1 MQADTLHRPFP
12 FLRPLRL
19 MMALLLCS
27 LLASCSTIKLGYS
40 NADTLIYWW
49 LDGYVDIRSDQKS
62 KVKADIAALLSWHRS
77 TQLPQYAQALTQL
90 QTRLASNPG
99 RAEIDA
105 SIRQVE
111 AMTQAMLQKA
121 VPELTDLA
129 LSFDEAQLAHLA
141 RKFEKNNEEYR
152 EKYLD
157 DTPEKQNKTRMKR
170 SMKETKTWFGSV
182 NSEQERIIRQYI
194 EKYPQNYGFWLE
206 ESVVRQN
213 RTIQV
218 LTQIRQEKPTREAAQ
233 AMLRQ
238 ALLTNAERTSDPVRR
253 ARLDA
258 WNDAAIDMTVA
269 LIREATPEQKA
280 HAHKR
285 LQGWIDD
292 CQYLMMGK

>member
-1 MQADTLHRPFP
+1 MQPDTLHRPFS

-27 LLASCSTIKLGYS
+27 LLASCSTVRLAYS
-40 NADTLIYWW
+40 NADTLTYLL
-49 LDGYVDIRSDQKS
+49 LDSYVDIRSDQTS

-77 TQLPQYAQALTQL
+77 TQLPQYTQMLTQL
-90 QTRLASNPG
+90 QTRLAGNPG

-111 AMTQAMLQKA
+111 AMMHSMLQKA

-152 EKYLD
+152 EEYLD
-157 DTPEKQNKTRMKR
+157 DTPEKQNKNRIKR
-170 SMKETKTWFGSV
+170 SMKQTKAWFGSV
-182 NSEQERIIRQYI
+182 NSEQEQIIRQYVD
-194 EKYPQNYGFWLE
+194 KYPQNYGFWLE
-206 ESVVRQN
+206 ESILRQN
-213 RTIQV
+213 RTMQV

-258 WNDAAIDMTVA
+258 WNDAAIDLTVA

-292 CQYLMMGK
+292 CQYFMMGK